1 MFSLRLLSLS
11 CLHSLATCLTI
22 ESQFGT
28 TPCVSGR
35 TDSLSNFEIYCAQ
48 YHSIGFSGELQ
59 YFCLF
64 EFCHRLV
71 DSIAF
76 TGKHRQLSFFEV
88 LFSSVPFLVS
98 SGEESKSYRLK
109 SGLCL
114 AADCWQ
120 LPIPTPSHLFRLIST
135 SISNSSICFT
145 QGSAVFKV
153 VVGATFGPPNRI
165 LWIPSGSSP
174 SGSSPSGFSHQRQL
188 FSCSNCSSYLR

>member
-1 MFSLRLLSLS
+1 MLS
-11 CLHSLATCLTI
+11 
-22 ESQFGT
+22 T
-28 TPCVSGR
+28 TPLGFRESYSISVF
-35 TDSLSNFEIYCAQ
+35 LSFATAW
-48 YHSIGFSGELQ
+48 YH
-59 YFCLF
+59 
-64 EFCHRLV
+64 
-71 DSIAF
+71 SIAF

-174 SGSSPSGFSHQRQL
+174 SGSSPSGSSHQRQL